1 MDEMEFKKLVYNEL
15 RVVVFLTGREA
26 KLGNVTWEFGNV
38 TLANGKMYRHEMLL
52 TGYSITT
59 E

>member
-1 MDEMEFKKLVYNEL
+1 MAIKKLVYSEL
-15 RVVVFLTGREA
+15 EVVVFLTGREA
-26 KLGNVTWEFGNV
+26 RLGNVTWEFGNV